1 MLCAAC
7 TLLEK
12 THTFSA
18 FVSAD
23 SCDVDAA
30 SAKMN
35 KIRLILDMTCMRVPP
50 FSWVA
55 VATISGSVTF
65 FPRKSKFYLSV
76 KHSIFRV
83 RLDDTSGRAVEV
95 CGELKLELQGVGEI
109 KAADLANRF
118 NDSPPPDIMYVW
130 SKPYI
135 KLNKKSKTTVCRES
149 DRRRTKCYLHPVETV
164 MLESYFNLRHG
175 FRANLF
181 RDVVKGCCLEPVA
194 KNHPLITKLR

>member
-55 VATISGSVTF
+55 VATISGRVTF
-65 FPRKSKFYLSV
+65 CPRKSKFYLSV

-109 KAADLANRF
+109 KAADLA
-118 NDSPPPDIMYVW
+118 
-130 SKPYI
+130 
-135 KLNKKSKTTVCRES
+135 ES
-149 DRRRTKCYLHPVETV
+149 NCKDEGLA
-164 MLESYFNLRHG
+164 M
-175 FRANLF
+175 
-181 RDVVKGCCLEPVA
+181 EP
-194 KNHPLITKLR
+194 